1 MNTSGIFISLRWVI
15 FVLLSVSQVNAA
27 GPLRLKL
34 STVTSN
40 IRSDA
45 PLSLNVHLDWASPQL
60 LEGRLELTCYDGEK
74 LLHRNVGSEVALLAG
89 DRHSRTILPPMS
101 LSKDLSALTV
111 RARFLTE
118 TSNYDL
124 GSFEL
129 RIPVH
134 WRRSFVIGIVVP
146 QENAHVAGSAELGQS
161 LRLDQLGEN
170 EIPGSQLVSI
180 PSQITPDDL
189 RASELGL
196 FSFDVLALTSPGFK
210 VLTQDQLDA
219 ISAWV
224 EAGGSLFV
232 IVDSSNLAAQTKF
245 LNRIAGLPDNDRGML
260 IGPDIIPPGGINDRG
275 DRLRMYR
282 AGLGRSVILQ
292 ADEQI
297 ETVTDL
303 REAAAY
309 LWKVRSEMQSEVHDT
324 GTSKQLSKRLSGS
337 EFDQSGDWQA
347 GGLDDSQLMYSPFQ
361 HVPLTETD
369 SLTAIL
375 LPDDVRSIPLS
386 VVVTILALFLTVIV
400 PVDYYVLGHFKSR
413 RFTWVLVP
421 AVSLVFTGFTTWLGD
436 AYLGSTDY
444 RTSLEFVDL
453 TTANRVICN
462 SRFEMLFT
470 ATQRK
475 VATELKQTL
484 YAEVSVQRSNEADEG
499 NSRRGLTTS
508 DLDNEPAD
516 RIGQPQDSESPLY
529 QGTMP
534 TLFTVQQ
541 QMRKWS
547 PQLSR
552 QTALQMERPIPEFD
566 LDDISWTWQHSS
578 ELVENDEWKK
588 SLYDGIQA
596 ALPESSVLLFT
607 KNQVFDL
614 AQGSAL
620 QDLGGPAGSA
630 DSKHQRLAELVRK
643 VCVRPA
649 VGLFSIV
656 SQISP
661 NGAGDFEDLSI
672 LDPDDAGQLLLVI
685 VTRQGNDYFVYRR
698 LFHKGS

>member
-1 MNTSGIFISLRWVI
+1 MNTSGIFRGLRWVI
-15 FVLLSVSQVNAA
+15 VILLSGSQVNAA

-45 PLSLNVHLDWASPQL
+45 PLSLNVHLDWASPEL
-60 LEGRLELTCYDGEK
+60 LEGRLELSCYDGEK
-74 LLHRNVGSEVALLAG
+74 LLHRSVESEVALFAG

-101 LSKDLSALTV
+101 LSRDLSALTV
-111 RARFLTE
+111 RARFLRD
-118 TSNYDL
+118 TSDLDL

-129 RIPVH
+129 RVPVY
-134 WRRSFVIGIVVP
+134 WGRSFVIGVLVP
-146 QENAHVAGSAELGQS
+146 HENARVAGSAELGQS
-161 LRLDQLGEN
+161 LRLDQLGGMDN
-170 EIPGSQLVSI
+170 SVRHLVSI
-180 PSQITPDDL
+180 ASQITPEDL
-189 RASELGL
+189 RASGLGL
-196 FSFDVLALTSPGFK
+196 FSFDVLALTRPGFK
-210 VLTQDQLDA
+210 ALSQDQLDA
-219 ISAWV
+219 IGAWV

-232 IVDSSNLAAQTKF
+232 IVDSTNSAAQTKF
-245 LNRIAGLPDNDRGML
+245 LNRIAGLPDNDPGML
-260 IGPDIIPPGGINDRG
+260 FGPDIIPPGGVNDRG

-297 ETVTDL
+297 DTVTDL
-303 REAAAY
+303 KEAAAY
-309 LWKVRSEMQSEVHDT
+309 LWKVRSEMQSEFRDT
-324 GTSKQLSKRLSGS
+324 GTSKQLSKRLLGS
-337 EFDQSGDWQA
+337 EFDHSGDWQS
-347 GGLDDSQLMYSPFQ
+347 GDFDDSQLMYSPFQ
-361 HVPLTETD
+361 HVPLTETN

-386 VVVTILALFLTVIV
+386 VVVAILALFLTVIV
-400 PVDYYVLGHFKSR
+400 PIDYYVLGHFKSR
-413 RFTWVLVP
+413 RLTWVLVP
-421 AVSLVFTGFTTWLGD
+421 VVSLVFTGFTTWLGD

-470 ATQRK
+470 ATQRE

-484 YAEVSVQRSNEADEG
+484 YAAVSVQHSNHADVE
-499 NSRRGLTTS
+499 NSGRGLMTS
-508 DLDNEPAD
+508 DFGNEPAD
-516 RIGQPQDSESPLY
+516 RTDQPQDSESPLY
-529 QGTMP
+529 QGNMP
-534 TLFTVQQ
+534 TLFTVRQ

-547 PQLSR
+547 PRLSR
-552 QTALQMERPIPEFD
+552 QTTLEPGRPIPEFD
-566 LDDISWTWQHSS
+566 LDAISTTWQQSS
-578 ELVENDEWKK
+578 ELVENAEWQK
-588 SLYDGIQA
+588 SLYEGIQA

-614 AQGSAL
+614 AQGENL
-620 QDLGGPAGSA
+620 QDPNGQTGLA
-630 DSKHQRLAELVRK
+630 DTKHRRLVELVRK
-643 VCVRPA
+643 VCVRPP

-685 VTRQGNDYFVYRR
+685 VTRQGHDYVVFRR
-698 LFHKGS
+698 LYHKGS

>member
-1 MNTSGIFISLRWVI
+1 MNTSGIFRSLRWIIVT
-15 FVLLSVSQVNAA
+15 LLSVSQVNAA
-27 GPLRLKL
+27 GQLRLKL

-45 PLSLNVHLDWASPQL
+45 PLSLKVHLDWASPEL

-74 LLHRNVGSEVALLAG
+74 LLHRNVGSEIALLAG

-101 LSKDLSALTV
+101 LSRDLSAMTV
-111 RARFLTE
+111 RARFLRD
-118 TSNYDL
+118 TSDYDL

-129 RIPVH
+129 RVPVH
-134 WRRSFVIGIVVP
+134 WVRSFVIGVLVP
-146 QENAHVAGSAELGQS
+146 QENSRVAGSAELGQS
-161 LRLDQLGEN
+161 LRLDQLGEKD
-170 EIPGSQLVSI
+170 ITVRHLVSI
-180 PSQITPDDL
+180 PSQITPEDL
-189 RASELGL
+189 RASGLGL
-196 FSFDVLALTSPGFK
+196 FSFDVLALTMPGFK

-219 ISAWV
+219 IGTWV

-232 IVDSSNLAAQTKF
+232 IVDSTNSAAQTKF

-260 IGPDIIPPGGINDRG
+260 IGTDIIPQGGISDRG

-282 AGLGRSVILQ
+282 TGLGRSVILQ

-297 ETVTDL
+297 DTVTDL
-303 REAAAY
+303 KEAAAY
-309 LWKVRSEMQSEVHDT
+309 LWKVRSEMQSEFRDT

-337 EFDQSGDWQA
+337 EFDQSGDWQ
-347 GGLDDSQLMYSPFQ
+347 GRGFDDSQLMYSPFQ

-375 LPDDVRSIPLS
+375 LPDDVRSVPLG
-386 VVVTILALFLTVIV
+386 VVVAILALFLIVIV

-421 AVSLVFTGFTTWLGD
+421 VVSLVFTGFTTWLGD

-470 ATQRK
+470 ATQRE

-484 YAEVSVQRSNEADEG
+484 YTAVSVQSSKEADEG
-499 NSRRGLTTS
+499 NSGRGLTTS
-508 DLDNEPAD
+508 DLGNEPAD
-516 RIGQPQDSESPLY
+516 TTDPLQDSESPLY
-529 QGTMP
+529 QGSMP
-534 TLFTVQQ
+534 TLFTVRQ
-541 QMRKWS
+541 QMRQWS

-552 QTALQMERPIPEFD
+552 QTALQTGRPIPEFD
-566 LDDISWTWQHSS
+566 LDDIETAWRQTPQLIETSLWQQS
-578 ELVENDEWKK
+578 ERLR
-588 SLYDGIQA
+588 IQT
-596 ALPESSVLLFT
+596 ALPESTVLLFT
-607 KNQVFDL
+607 QNRVLDL
-614 AQGSAL
+614 TQGE
-620 QDLGGPAGSA
+620 DLTNPNGQAGSA
-630 DSKHQRLAELVRK
+630 DTKHQRLVELVRK

-672 LDPDDAGQLLLVI
+672 LDPDDPGQLLLVI
-685 VTRQGNDYFVYRR
+685 ITRQGNDYVVFRR